1 MHEHWPVGM
10 VLELFRVGDVY
21 TTQKL
26 FVVILGVGRRL
37 AVVFHRNQIQ
47 RSQHAV
53 QNIVTILAE
62 EVVRNIAVLPCRC
75 P

>member
-1 MHEHWPVGM
+1 M

-37 AVVFHRNQIQ
+37 AVVFHRNQVQ
-47 RSQHAV
+47 RGQHTV
-53 QNIVTILAE
+53 QNIITILAE
-62 EVVRNIAVLPCRC
+62 EVMGNLTVLPCRC